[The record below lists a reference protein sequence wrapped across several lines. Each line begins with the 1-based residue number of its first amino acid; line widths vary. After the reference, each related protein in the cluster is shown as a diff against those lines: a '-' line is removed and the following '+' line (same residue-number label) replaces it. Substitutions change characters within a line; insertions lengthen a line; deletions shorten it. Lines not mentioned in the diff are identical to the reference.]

1 MKLRKLLLSVFI
13 LIASLPMMACVSQ
26 KPPVLPPIP
35 ASLLVRCDEYKALEN
50 NTMGELL
57 TRYVESLE
65 IGAECAAKVDAFIKI
80 HKPSK

>member
-1 MKLRKLLLSVFI
+1 MRRS
-13 LIASLPMMACVSQ
+13 P
-26 KPPVLPPIP
+26 KPPALPPIP
-35 ASLLVRCDEYKALEN
+35 ASMLVPCDKYQPLKD

>member
-1 MKLRKLLLSVFI
+1 M
-13 LIASLPMMACVSQ
+13 MMACQSL

-35 ASLLVRCDEYKALEN
+35 ASMLVPCDEYKALEN

>member
-1 MKLRKLLLSVFI
+1 MKLKKLLLSVFI
-13 LIASLPMMACVSQ
+13 LIASLPMTACISQ

-35 ASLLVRCDEYKALEN
+35 ASMLAPCDKYQPLKD